1 MTSENTRT
9 CTVCQ
14 KEFKR
19 KQRKKDAVRCCS
31 RECGFLLLNQER
43 AAKALQRALG
53 KYSFAHWRSC
63 SFCQSH
69 FLARKDSE
77 VFCSQVCSTKKYA
90 KAGLNC
96 VDCGKP
102 RSFYSQR
109 CGPCRATHLE
119 AMKHSELAKRC
130 KKQAKIKRRARGK
143 AVISAPV
150 SLADVVKAH
159 GKRCHLCGK
168 VVDLSTINQP
178 TSATMDHL
186 VPLALGGWHD
196 LGNLRPA
203 HHLCNSMKG
212 AQFTGQLMLTC

>member
-1 MTSENTRT
+1 MTSGNTRT

-31 RECGFLLLNQER
+31 RECGFILLNQER
-43 AAKALQRALG
+43 AAK
-53 KYSFAHWRSC
+53 
-63 SFCQSH
+63 
-69 FLARKDSE
+69 
-77 VFCSQVCSTKKYA
+77 V
-90 KAGLNC
+90 
-96 VDCGKP
+96 
-102 RSFYSQR
+102 
-109 CGPCRATHLE
+109 
-119 AMKHSELAKRC
+119 
-130 KKQAKIKRRARGK
+130 KRRARGK

-168 VVDLSTINQP
+168 AVDLSTINQP

-196 LGNLRPA
+196 LSNLRPA
-203 HHLCNSMKG
+203 HHMCNSMKG

>member
-1 MTSENTRT
+1 MTSANTRT

-14 KEFKR
+14 KEFERPK
-19 KQRKKDAVRCCS
+19 RKKDAARCCS

-43 AAKALQRALG
+43 AAKALRRALG
-53 KYSFAHWRSC
+53 KYSFANWRAC
-63 SFCQSH
+63 SFCEAL

-77 VFCSQVCSTKKYA
+77 VFCSAVCSTKRYA
-90 KAGLNC
+90 KAGLHC

-102 RSFYSQR
+102 RRFYSQR
-109 CGPCRATHLE
+109 CELCRVKRAE
-119 AMKHSELAKRC
+119 SVKHSESMKRC
-130 KKQAKIKRRARGK
+130 KKQAKARRRAKGK

-150 SLADVVKAH
+150 SLVDVIKAH

-168 VVDLSTINQP
+168 AVDVSTANQP
-178 TSATMDHL
+178 KSATMDHV

-196 LGNLRPA
+196 LNNLRPA
-203 HHLCNSMKG
+203 HHLCNSLKG